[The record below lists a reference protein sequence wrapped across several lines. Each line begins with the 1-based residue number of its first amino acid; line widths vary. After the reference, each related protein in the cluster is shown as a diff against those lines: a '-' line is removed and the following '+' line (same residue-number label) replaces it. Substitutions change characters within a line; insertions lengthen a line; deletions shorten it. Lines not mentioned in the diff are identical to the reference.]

1 MNTKTYLI
9 WNVIIKYN
17 CVCKISA
24 PETSAAYT
32 RKRTCSHLFT
42 AIYYLVV
49 AGILCPFKIL
59 FADLV
64 LATSTP
70 KPSKTLILCP
80 SLIHMLQ
87 RQAISLSLTKIPL
100 IFSLVSHRASKQMFV
115 SHSQSRRNIKY

>member
-1 MNTKTYLI
+1 MKCVMDFFFLLNKDIQYNTKTCLI

-17 CVCKISA
+17 YVCKISA

-42 AIYYLVV
+42 AIYSLAV

-64 LATSTP
+64 LTTSTP
-70 KPSKTLILCP
+70 KHSKTLILCP

-87 RQAISLSLTKIPL
+87 RQAISLSLSH
-100 IFSLVSHRASKQMFV
+100 IFH
-115 SHSQSRRNIKY
+115 